1 MYPMLPSH
9 STQHNA
15 HLLGNPLTS
24 MRDLPE
30 HTKRLLFAQAMLNK
44 QRVMNDEC
52 ERLIRARRV
61 DLLKRRDVKR
71 REALE
76 ARALEE
82 DLARRG
88 AEVDKTLGDAER
100 TMNAKRG
107 FRNVARHLSSMRNL
121 SRVDAET
128 ERKEREKNAPAKSSF
143 ARSKRLAQ
151 ANAFQSARK
160 DANGYVDLR
169 PEPPLPPVPKL
180 LSLEKNPVVPDE
192 KHVYAVT
199 KRKPSE
205 KKASEVREAA
215 LAAAA
220 VAGDDAVAA
229 WREETRTARDDIEA
243 FARAYDDDEFP
254 DKRAFPEGAH
264 EEDED
269 ETETETENAA
279 FPGGAPHEAYVRYRR
294 RAPHNRWDGA
304 FDSSDDEDETETE
317 NAAFPGGAPH
327 EAYVRYRRRAPHNR
341 WDGAFDSSD
350 DEDDPRDV
358 RRRERDR
365 LEAAAETHAL
375 RLEKDAQAASSV
387 GKFTKAEH
395 HLRQLVALRV
405 AKGGGPRVVRRDV
418 NVLRDLKVSKDAASP
433 TGSGKS
439 VSVDP
444 VDAAR
449 ALVLLA
455 RAVTAQRDPR
465 RLEEVEALFARAA
478 AALAAE
484 NGDDDAGVAADSD
497 AHASTRLAAL
507 DGLSAACAAFD
518 SATRDD
524 DALRYA
530 RRALAYA
537 EKRFGPWDLR
547 VARSARTAAA
557 RWLRVGGGGDGGGHL
572 SDGTR
577 FSPRRESEP
586 ILREGAGVAT
596 ATAIDLLRDALEV
609 IEKALGKNHA
619 LAIETLCEL
628 AAAHK
633 RAGDF
638 PRARRIDEERARRR
652 RSKRNGS
659 YGSVAAIPQT
669 RSMSSAP
676 LE

>member
-1 MYPMLPSH
+1 MC
-9 STQHNA
+9 
-15 HLLGNPLTS
+15 S

-44 QRVMNDEC
+44 QRLLNDEC
-52 ERLIRARRV
+52 ERLICARRV
-61 DLLKRRDVKR
+61 DVLKRRDAAR

-76 ARALEE
+76 ARAREE

-88 AEVDKTLGDAER
+88 AEVDKTLGDAELA
-100 TMNAKRG
+100 MNAKRG

-121 SRVDAET
+121 SLAKKNET
-128 ERKEREKNAPAKSSF
+128 ERAENDAPARSF
-143 ARSKRLAQ
+143 ARTRREAQ
-151 ANAFQSARK
+151 ANALASARK
-160 DANGYVDLR
+160 NADGYVDLR
-169 PEPPLPPVPKL
+169 PEPPLPPVPAL

-199 KRKPSE
+199 KRKPIE
-205 KKASEVREAA
+205 KKASRVREAA

-229 WREETRTARDDIEA
+229 WRSTRTARDDVEA

-254 DKRAFPEGAH
+254 DEN
-264 EEDED
+264 ENETEN
-269 ETETETENAA
+269 ETETAA
-279 FPGGAPHEAYVRYRR
+279 FPGARPEAYVRYRR
-294 RAPHNRWDGA
+294 RKPHNRWDGA
-304 FDSSDDEDETETE
+304 
-317 NAAFPGGAPH
+317 
-327 EAYVRYRRRAPHNR
+327 R
-341 WDGAFDSSD
+341 DSSD

-358 RRRERDR
+358 RKRERDR
-365 LEAAAETHAL
+365 LEAAAETHAA

-405 AKGGGPRVVRRDV
+405 AKGGGPRVVCRDV
-418 NVLRDLKVSKDAASP
+418 NVSRDLLPSVINGAADTP
-433 TGSGKS
+433 GSETR

-455 RAVTAQRDPR
+455 RAVVAQRDPR

-484 NGDDDAGVAADSD
+484 NGGDDAGVAADSD
-497 AHASTRLAAL
+497 AQASTRLAAL

-518 SATRDD
+518 TATRDD

-537 EKRFGPWDLR
+537 EKRFGTWDLR

-557 RWLRVGGGGDGGGHL
+557 RWLRVGGGDG
-572 SDGTR
+572 
-577 FSPRRESEP
+577 ESEP
-586 ILREGAGVAT
+586 ILRESAGVAT

-609 IEKALGKNHA
+609 IEKALGKTHA

-652 RSKRNGS
+652 RRGNARGS
-659 YGSVAAIPQT
+659 TSDTPN
-669 RSMSSAP
+669 P
-676 LE
+676 

>member
-1 MYPMLPSH
+1 MP
-9 STQHNA
+9 
-15 HLLGNPLTS
+15 
-24 MRDLPE
+24 
-30 HTKRLLFAQAMLNK
+30 
-44 QRVMNDEC
+44 
-52 ERLIRARRV
+52 
-61 DLLKRRDVKR
+61 
-71 REALE
+71 
-76 ARALEE
+76 
-82 DLARRG
+82 
-88 AEVDKTLGDAER
+88 
-100 TMNAKRG
+100 
-107 FRNVARHLSSMRNL
+107 NL
-121 SRVDAET
+121 SLVQET
-128 ERKEREKNAPAKSSF
+128 EPKESEKSAPAKSSF
-143 ARSKRLAQ
+143 ARSKREAQ
-151 ANAFQSARK
+151 ANALQTARK

-169 PEPPLPPVPKL
+169 PEPPLPPVPAL

-205 KKASEVREAA
+205 KKASRVREAA

-220 VAGDDAVAA
+220 AAGDDAVAA
-229 WREETRTARDDIEA
+229 WRGETRTARDDIEA

-254 DKRAFPEGAH
+254 DKNAFPEGAH

-269 ETETETENAA
+269 ENENENETETAA
-279 FPGGAPHEAYVRYRR
+279 FPGGARHEAYVRYRR

-304 FDSSDDEDETETE
+304 
-317 NAAFPGGAPH
+317 
-327 EAYVRYRRRAPHNR
+327 R
-341 WDGAFDSSD
+341 DSSD

-418 NVLRDLKVSKDAASP
+418 NVFRDLKVSKDAASP
-433 TGSGKS
+433 TGSGES

-484 NGDDDAGVAADSD
+484 NGDDDAGVASDSD
-497 AHASTRLAAL
+497 AQASTRLAAL

-557 RWLRVGGGGDGGGHL
+557 RWLRVGGGGDGDGGGERKR
-572 SDGTR
+572 DGTR

-586 ILREGAGVAT
+586 ILRESAGVAT

-652 RSKRNGS
+652 SNRNGS
-659 YGSVAAIPQT
+659 YSSVAAIPQT

>member
-24 MRDLPE
+24 MCDLPE

-304 FDSSDDEDETETE
+304 FDSSDDED
-317 NAAFPGGAPH
+317 
-327 EAYVRYRRRAPHNR
+327 
-341 WDGAFDSSD
+341 
-350 DEDDPRDV
+350 DPRDV

-365 LEAAAETHAL
+365 LECAAETHAL
-375 RLEKDAQAASSV
+375 LLEKDAQAASSV

-439 VSVDP
+439 VSADP

-652 RSKRNGS
+652 RSKGNALP
-659 YGSVAAIPQT
+659 VAWP
-669 RSMSSAP
+669 RYP
-676 LE
+676 KPVV

>member
-269 ETETETENAA
+269 ET
-279 FPGGAPHEAYVRYRR
+279 
-294 RAPHNRWDGA
+294 
-304 FDSSDDEDETETE
+304 ETETE

>member
-1 MYPMLPSH
+1 
-9 STQHNA
+9 
-15 HLLGNPLTS
+15 

-100 TMNAKRG
+100 TMNARARG

-121 SRVDAET
+121 SLVDAET
-128 ERKEREKNAPAKSSF
+128 ERKESEKNAPAKSSF
-143 ARSKRLAQ
+143 ARSKREAQ
-151 ANAFQSARK
+151 ANALQSARK

-254 DKRAFPEGAH
+254 DKIAFPEGAH

-269 ETETETENAA
+269 ET
-279 FPGGAPHEAYVRYRR
+279 
-294 RAPHNRWDGA
+294 
-304 FDSSDDEDETETE
+304 ETETE

-444 VDAAR
+444 VDAAS

-652 RSKRNGS
+652 RSKGNALP
-659 YGSVAAIPQT
+659 VAWP
-669 RSMSSAP
+669 RYP
-676 LE
+676 KPVV

>member
-44 QRVMNDEC
+44 QRLMNDEC
-52 ERLIRARRV
+52 ERLIRIRRV

-100 TMNAKRG
+100 TMNARARG

-128 ERKEREKNAPAKSSF
+128 ERKESEKNAPAKSSF
-143 ARSKRLAQ
+143 ARSKREAQ
-151 ANAFQSARK
+151 LNALQSARK

-205 KKASEVREAA
+205 KKASRVREAA

-229 WREETRTARDDIEA
+229 WREARTARDDIEA

-254 DKRAFPEGAH
+254 DKNAFPEGAH
-264 EEDED
+264 EE
-269 ETETETENAA
+269 
-279 FPGGAPHEAYVRYRR
+279 
-294 RAPHNRWDGA
+294 
-304 FDSSDDEDETETE
+304 DEDETETE

-365 LEAAAETHAL
+365 LECAAETHAL

-433 TGSGKS
+433 TGSGES

-484 NGDDDAGVAADSD
+484 NGDDDAGVASDSD

-557 RWLRVGGGGDGGGHL
+557 RWLRVGGGGDGSGERKR
-572 SDGTR
+572 DGTR

-586 ILREGAGVAT
+586 ILRESAGVAT

-638 PRARRIDEERARRR
+638 PRALRIDEERARRR
-652 RSKRNGS
+652 RSKGNALPVVWPR
-659 YGSVAAIPQT
+659 YPKPVV
-669 RSMSSAP
+669 
-676 LE
+676 

>member
-44 QRVMNDEC
+44 QRVINDEC

-269 ETETETENAA
+269 ETETETE
-279 FPGGAPHEAYVRYRR
+279 
-294 RAPHNRWDGA
+294 
-304 FDSSDDEDETETE
+304 TE

-327 EAYVRYRRRAPHNR
+327 EAYVRYRRRAQHNR

-537 EKRFGPWDLR
+537 EKRFGPLDLR

-557 RWLRVGGGGDGGGHL
+557 LWLRVGGGGDVGGHS

-652 RSKRNGS
+652 RSKGNALP
-659 YGSVAAIPQT
+659 VAWP
-669 RSMSSAP
+669 RYP
-676 LE
+676 KPVV

>member
-1 MYPMLPSH
+1 MC
-9 STQHNA
+9 
-15 HLLGNPLTS
+15 S
-24 MRDLPE
+24 MRDFPE

-44 QRVMNDEC
+44 QRLLNDEC
-52 ERLIRARRV
+52 ERLICARRV
-61 DLLKRRDVKR
+61 DLLKRRDAAR

-76 ARALEE
+76 ARAREE

-88 AEVDKTLGDAER
+88 AEVDKTLGDAELA
-100 TMNAKRG
+100 MNAKRG

-121 SRVDAET
+121 SLAKKNET
-128 ERKEREKNAPAKSSF
+128 ERAENDAPARSF
-143 ARSKRLAQ
+143 ARTRREAQ
-151 ANAFQSARK
+151 ANALASARK
-160 DANGYVDLR
+160 DADGYVDLR
-169 PEPPLPPVPKL
+169 PEPPLPPVPAL

-199 KRKPSE
+199 KRKPIE
-205 KKASEVREAA
+205 KKASRVREAA

-229 WREETRTARDDIEA
+229 WRSTRTARDDVEA
-243 FARAYDDDEFP
+243 FARAYDDDEFS
-254 DKRAFPEGAH
+254 
-264 EEDED
+264 DENENENEN
-269 ETETETENAA
+269 ETETAA
-279 FPGGAPHEAYVRYRR
+279 FPISARPEAYVRYRR
-294 RAPHNRWDGA
+294 RKPHNRWDGA
-304 FDSSDDEDETETE
+304 LE
-317 NAAFPGGAPH
+317 
-327 EAYVRYRRRAPHNR
+327 R
-341 WDGAFDSSD
+341 DSSD

-358 RRRERDR
+358 RKRERDR
-365 LEAAAETHAL
+365 LEAAAETHAA

-405 AKGGGPRVVRRDV
+405 AKGGGPRVVCRDV
-418 NVLRDLKVSKDAASP
+418 NVSRDLLPSKVINGAADP
-433 TGSGKS
+433 PGSETR

-455 RAVTAQRDPR
+455 RAVVAQRDPR

-497 AHASTRLAAL
+497 AQASTRLAAL

-518 SATRDD
+518 TATRDD

-557 RWLRVGGGGDGGGHL
+557 RWLRVGVGGDGGGG
-572 SDGTR
+572 DGDG
-577 FSPRRESEP
+577 ESKP
-586 ILREGAGVAT
+586 ILRESAGVAT

-609 IEKALGKNHA
+609 IEKALGKTHA

-652 RSKRNGS
+652 RRGNARGS
-659 YGSVAAIPQT
+659 TSDTPN
-669 RSMSSAP
+669 P
-676 LE
+676 

>member
-44 QRVMNDEC
+44 QRLMNDEC

-121 SRVDAET
+121 SLVDAET
-128 ERKEREKNAPAKSSF
+128 ERKESEKNAPAKSSF
-143 ARSKRLAQ
+143 ARSKREAQ
-151 ANAFQSARK
+151 LNALQTARK

-205 KKASEVREAA
+205 KKASRVREAA

-220 VAGDDAVAA
+220 AAGDDAVAA
-229 WREETRTARDDIEA
+229 WRGETRTARDDIEA

-269 ETETETENAA
+269 ETETETAA

-304 FDSSDDEDETETE
+304 
-317 NAAFPGGAPH
+317 
-327 EAYVRYRRRAPHNR
+327 R
-341 WDGAFDSSD
+341 DSSD

-365 LEAAAETHAL
+365 LECAAETHAL

-418 NVLRDLKVSKDAASP
+418 NVFRDLKVSKDAASP

-484 NGDDDAGVAADSD
+484 NGDDDAGVASDSD
-497 AHASTRLAAL
+497 AQASTRLAAL

-557 RWLRVGGGGDGGGHL
+557 RWLRVGGGGGGGHL

-586 ILREGAGVAT
+586 ILRESAGVAT

-652 RSKRNGS
+652 RSKGNALP
-659 YGSVAAIPQT
+659 GSVAAIPQT

>member
-1 MYPMLPSH
+1 
-9 STQHNA
+9 
-15 HLLGNPLTS
+15 
-24 MRDLPE
+24 
-30 HTKRLLFAQAMLNK
+30 
-44 QRVMNDEC
+44 
-52 ERLIRARRV
+52 
-61 DLLKRRDVKR
+61 
-71 REALE
+71 
-76 ARALEE
+76 
-82 DLARRG
+82 
-88 AEVDKTLGDAER
+88 
-100 TMNAKRG
+100 
-107 FRNVARHLSSMRNL
+107 
-121 SRVDAET
+121 
-128 ERKEREKNAPAKSSF
+128 
-143 ARSKRLAQ
+143 
-151 ANAFQSARK
+151 
-160 DANGYVDLR
+160 
-169 PEPPLPPVPKL
+169 
-180 LSLEKNPVVPDE
+180 
-192 KHVYAVT
+192 
-199 KRKPSE
+199 
-205 KKASEVREAA
+205 
-215 LAAAA
+215 
-220 VAGDDAVAA
+220 
-229 WREETRTARDDIEA
+229 
-243 FARAYDDDEFP
+243 
-254 DKRAFPEGAH
+254 
-264 EEDED
+264 
-269 ETETETENAA
+269 
-279 FPGGAPHEAYVRYRR
+279 
-294 RAPHNRWDGA
+294 
-304 FDSSDDEDETETE
+304 
-317 NAAFPGGAPH
+317 
-327 EAYVRYRRRAPHNR
+327 
-341 WDGAFDSSD
+341 
-350 DEDDPRDV
+350 
-358 RRRERDR
+358 
-365 LEAAAETHAL
+365 L

-418 NVLRDLKVSKDAASP
+418 NVFRDLKVSKDAASP
-433 TGSGKS
+433 TGSGES

-484 NGDDDAGVAADSD
+484 NGDDDAGVASDSD
-497 AHASTRLAAL
+497 AQASTRLAAL

-557 RWLRVGGGGDGGGHL
+557 RWLRVGGGGDGDGGGERKR
-572 SDGTR
+572 DGTR

-586 ILREGAGVAT
+586 ILRESAGVAT

-652 RSKRNGS
+652 SNRNGS

>member
-128 ERKEREKNAPAKSSF
+128 ERKESEKNAPAKSSF
-143 ARSKRLAQ
+143 ARSKREAQ
-151 ANAFQSARK
+151 ANALQSARK
-160 DANGYVDLR
+160 DANGFVDLR

-220 VAGDDAVAA
+220 AAGDDAVAA

-269 ETETETENAA
+269 ET
-279 FPGGAPHEAYVRYRR
+279 
-294 RAPHNRWDGA
+294 
-304 FDSSDDEDETETE
+304 ETETE

-484 NGDDDAGVAADSD
+484 NGDDDAGVASDSD
-497 AHASTRLAAL
+497 AQASTRLAAL

-586 ILREGAGVAT
+586 ILGEGASVAT